1 MSRSALWCRRF
12 STSVWTLTLMLVLL
26 LAPGTGPARA
36 DQAAQGKQVSTL
48 MEVMGLDEIIAIMRE
63 EGLAYGSELGTEML
77 SGGGGAAWDMLVD
90 RIYDVDKMAALV
102 EQRFIASFGQADP
115 APLIAFFEGGT
126 GGQIVELEIAA
137 RRGFMDAGVE
147 ETARE
152 AFRQVEGALA
162 ADSPRNID
170 PHLSAIEAYVEAND
184 LIGFNVMGA
193 MNANM
198 LFYRG
203 LIDGGALEM
212 SEADIVSDV
221 WAQEDDTRAET
232 REWIYAFLMLAYEP
246 LEPAQINAYAD
257 LSLTPS
263 GRAMNRALFDAFDH
277 MYGELSRALGV
288 AVAGQMLGEEL

>member
-1 MSRSALWCRRF
+1 MIRPARWYQGPLGLALA
-12 STSVWTLTLMLVLL
+12 LILPVLL
-26 LAPGTGPARA
+26 VFASLPAKA
-36 DQAAQGKQVSTL
+36 QDATQAQRVAAL
-48 MEVMGLDEIIAIMRE
+48 MEVMGLDEIITIMRE
-63 EGLAYGSELGTEML
+63 EGLAYGAELGAEML

-90 RIYDVDKMAALV
+90 RIYDVDKMSLLV
-102 EQRFIASFGQADP
+102 EQAFISSFGAADTT
-115 APLIAFFEGGT
+115 PLIAFFEGET
-126 GGQIVELEIAA
+126 GGQIVALEIAA
-137 RRGFMDAGVE
+137 RRSFMDADVE

-152 AFRQVEGALA
+152 AFRAVEADLT
-162 ADSPRNID
+162 ADSPRPID
-170 PHLSAIEAYVEAND
+170 PHLSAIEAYIEAND
-184 LIGFNVMGA
+184 LIGYNVMGA

-212 SEADIVSDV
+212 TEAEIVSDV

-246 LEPAQINAYAD
+246 LDPAQINAYAD

-263 GRAMNRALFDAFDH
+263 GRAMNRALFDAFDR

-288 AVAGQMLGEEL
+288 AVAGQIMGEEL

>member
-1 MSRSALWCRRF
+1 MSLSSFWRQGILPL
-12 STSVWTLTLMLVLL
+12 VLMLLL
-26 LAPGTGPARA
+26 SLFPASGAGLAQA
-36 DQAAQGKQVSTL
+36 DQAAQDKQVSAL
-48 MEVMGLDEIIAIMRE
+48 IEVMGLEEIIAIMRE

-90 RIYDVDKMAALV
+90 RIYDVDQMAALV

-115 APLIAFFEGGT
+115 APLIAFFKDET

-137 RRGFMDAGVE
+137 RRAFMDTAVE
-147 ETARE
+147 EAARE